1 MRPSSIASRKLV
13 VGQSGSSI
21 PTSRKVVAHVL
32 LREMQCPQ
40 RPWLRSIEG
49 SVARDWVHL
58 VSTYP
63 GMTVRS
69 PGSITVAETGRTTTA
84 ALFSNAAVL
93 DEDFGQAGE
102 RAV

>member
-1 MRPSSIASRKLV
+1 M
-13 VGQSGSSI
+13 
-21 PTSRKVVAHVL
+21 
-32 LREMQCPQ
+32 PQ